1 VFRKDK
7 ASATCKMRQYL
18 VNYVLVFDG
27 RNDSGVTAADPTSL
41 TIDTWAAPLNTR
53 LSLWAQ
59 VMAT

>member
-1 VFRKDK
+1 
-7 ASATCKMRQYL
+7 MRQYL